1 MRRIGVP
8 GTKARVAA
16 AAFAA
21 VLALAAGPASAQT
34 LRERL
39 DGALSV
45 FPRAKT
51 GAFAY
56 DLHSGRR
63 VYRLHSR
70 RAFEPAS
77 NQKLSVAV
85 AALDRLRPWYRITT
99 SVRSAGSQSGSV
111 WQGRL
116 FLKGHGDPSLSRRD
130 VRRLARAIH
139 DRGIRRVTGRII
151 ADESYFDRLRT
162 GPGWDPSW
170 YRIESPP
177 LSALV
182 VARGE
187 VDGRTVARPW
197 RAAARA
203 FRKALR
209 SVGVAVPRGVRVGKA
224 PATSHALARTR
235 SAPLTRLVRT
245 MNKVSDNF
253 YAEMLLKH
261 LGKKIRG
268 AGTTAAGAVVVR
280 NTLDRRGIP
289 LRGVRIA
296 DGSGLSP
303 YNRLTARAIGVLL
316 ISAWRDA
323 SIRAPL
329 VDSLP
334 IAGVDGTLADRMRRG
349 AARGRVRAK
358 TGTTFAASA
367 LSGYVGRRYV
377 FSILQ
382 NGRPVNYTRA
392 RRSQNRFAQVLAR
405 AL

>member
-8 GTKARVAA
+8 GTKALAAA

-56 DLHSGRR
+56 DLHSRR
-63 VYRLHSR
+63 TVYRLHSR

-85 AALDRLRPWYRITT
+85 AVLDRLGPWYRITT
-99 SVRSAGSQSGSV
+99 SVRGVGSRSGSV

-116 FLKGHGDPSLSRRD
+116 HLKGHGDPSLSRGDLRG
-130 VRRLARAIH
+130 LARAIRN
-139 DRGIRRVTGRII
+139 RGIRRVSGRIM
-151 ADESYFDRLRT
+151 ADESYFDRRRT

-170 YRIESPP
+170 YRVESPP

-182 VARGE
+182 VARGQ

-197 RAAARA
+197 RAAAVA

-209 SVGVAVPRGVRVGKA
+209 SVGVAVPRGVGVGKA

-261 LGKKIRG
+261 LGRKIRG
-268 AGTTAAGAVVVR
+268 AGTTYAGAVVVR
-280 NTLDRRGIP
+280 NNLDRRGVP

-334 IAGVDGTLADRMRRG
+334 IAGVDGTLADRMRTG

-382 NGRPVNYTRA
+382 NGRPINYTRA

>member
-1 MRRIGVP
+1 
-8 GTKARVAA
+8 
-16 AAFAA
+16 
-21 VLALAAGPASAQT
+21 L
-34 LRERL
+34 
-39 DGALSV
+39 
-45 FPRAKT
+45 
-51 GAFAY
+51 
-56 DLHSGRR
+56 
-63 VYRLHSR
+63 
-70 RAFEPAS
+70 
-77 NQKLSVAV
+77 
-85 AALDRLRPWYRITT
+85 
-99 SVRSAGSQSGSV
+99 
-111 WQGRL
+111 
-116 FLKGHGDPSLSRRD
+116 
-130 VRRLARAIH
+130 
-139 DRGIRRVTGRII
+139 
-151 ADESYFDRLRT
+151 
-162 GPGWDPSW
+162 
-170 YRIESPP
+170 
-177 LSALV
+177 
-182 VARGE
+182 
-187 VDGRTVARPW
+187 
-197 RAAARA
+197 
-203 FRKALR
+203 
-209 SVGVAVPRGVRVGKA
+209 GVAVPRGVRVGKA